1 MSARSAY
8 NVLDKPG
15 ADEFA
20 RAWDQALG
28 HGMDRLKFASLSR
41 AMDGGDFVPIYR
53 RGKLVR
59 IEHRTNDRLAVALLS
74 GREKDVDDYRRGAQT
89 RWRQKREWAALDA
102 TYAAEAE
109 AEARAREEHVRQIE
123 EFLKRRPRPGPRVRA
138 L

>member
-8 NVLDKPG
+8 KLLDKPG

-109 AEARAREEHVRQIE
+109 AEARAREEHARQIE